1 MAISTDSPELMIIDA
16 CVLIDYLNVDAN
28 LFKLIS
34 RHVGSL
40 HIISVITD
48 EVKQI
53 KDEDQLR
60 TLGLIPVEPELED
73 TFTAAEMQ
81 MPTSF
86 PDNLCCLTAKRN
98 HFVCITNDKNL
109 RIFCKKLAVRTMWGL
124 QVIVELCGKGGIKMQ
139 NAIEI
144 GQKMHENNPK
154 YISQSILETFI
165 QKIKSNE
172 KNA

>member
-1 MAISTDSPELMIIDA
+1 M
-16 CVLIDYLNVDAN
+16 
-28 LFKLIS
+28 
-34 RHVGSL
+34 
-40 HIISVITD
+40 
-48 EVKQI
+48 KQI
-53 KDEDQLR
+53 KDEDQLS

-73 TFTAAEMQ
+73 AFTAAELQ

-98 HFVCITNDKNL
+98 RFVCITNDKNL
-109 RIFCKKLAVRTMWGL
+109 RIFCKKLGVRTMWGL
-124 QVIVELCGKGGIKMQ
+124 QLIIELHIKGGIKMK

-165 QKIKSNE
+165 QKIISNE
-172 KNA
+172 KHP